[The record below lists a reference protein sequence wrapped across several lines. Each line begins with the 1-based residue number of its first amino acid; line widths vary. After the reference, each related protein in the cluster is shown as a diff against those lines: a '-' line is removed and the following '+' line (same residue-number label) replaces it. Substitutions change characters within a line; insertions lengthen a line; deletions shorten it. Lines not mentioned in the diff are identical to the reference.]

1 MEQYRSL
8 DLYIEKINSGILPIE
23 NTETISVIEKTNEL
37 IGFGMRMVNGFN
49 TKRIPKELQNKF
61 QNKLEMF
68 TQKYPGYIKK
78 SGENIIFNQRGLL
91 FADQL
96 IPDLFI

>member
-1 MEQYRSL
+1 MNLE
-8 DLYIEKINSGILPIE
+8 
-23 NTETISVIEKTNEL
+23 
-37 IGFGMRMVNGFN
+37 
-49 TKRIPKELQNKF
+49 NKF